1 MTEVCF
7 NGVIVG
13 TVKNAEEFSNNL
25 KKLRRN
31 NQLTNK
37 LNVHYDKK
45 ADSLQVLTEAGRA
58 RRPLII
64 VENGKSKLTD
74 ELIEKLKSRALKW
87 NDLVKLG
94 VIEYLDAEE
103 EEDSY
108 IALNEKDL
116 NEKHTHL
123 EIINAG
129 ILGSQ
134 AGLAPFSNHNST
146 GRVMLAAK
154 MITQGLGIYTTNFN
168 LRIDSDVSIMH
179 YPQKPVVDTMIYK
192 NVKYDSHPIGQNVVI
207 AIMTNEGYNMDD
219 AIVLNKDSVG
229 LGLFRSTFFK
239 PYICEEL
246 RYSGEKDEITRLPDP
261 DKGVSRL
268 RGMEE
273 DYAKLEDDGIIYPE
287 AKIHPNSVLVG
298 KVSPP
303 RFLMG
308 TEEFRMEMRE
318 KNDSSIA
325 CERED
330 GKVDSVILTETE
342 DGNKFVNIRIRQ
354 ARIPEIGDKF
364 ATRHGQKGVIGM
376 LVPEKDMPFTSTGVY
391 PDIIFSPHS
400 IPSRM
405 TVGQLIEIIGGKVGA
420 LGGRNVDG
428 TIFSSESEKD
438 LRTQL
443 HELGFR
449 ENGSETLYDGKTGRM
464 LNVRIFIGNV
474 YYMRLKYMVS
484 NKYHM
489 RTRGPVQLL
498 TRQPTEGRSK
508 DGGLRLGEME
518 KDVLVAHGAAL
529 LLKERFDS
537 DKEIMPV
544 CSKCGMISYINYY
557 RNKGVCSIC
566 GEDAPVTFIEMSY
579 AFKLLL
585 DELKSLCIYPKL
597 NIKYKD

>member
-1 MTEVCF
+1 MADVFF
-7 NGVIVG
+7 NGIIIG
-13 TVKNAEEFSNNL
+13 TVKEPKSFAENVV
-25 KKLRRN
+25 KLRRS
-31 NQLTNK
+31 NQLSSS
-37 LNVHYDKK
+37 LNIRYDEKS
-45 ADSLQVLTEAGRA
+45 DSLEILTEAGRA

-64 VENGKSKLTD
+64 VENGKSKLTAD
-74 ELIEKLKSRALKW
+74 VIEKIKSGMIKW
-87 NDLVKLG
+87 NDLIKLG

-103 EEDSY
+103 EETAY
-108 IALNEKDL
+108 VALDEKDL
-116 NEKHTHL
+116 NPKHTHL
-123 EIINAG
+123 EIIKAAV
-129 ILGSQ
+129 LGSQ
-134 AGLAPFSNHNST
+134 ANLAPFSNHNAT

-154 MITQGLGIYTTNFN
+154 MITQGLGIYTTNYN

-179 YPQKPVVDTMIYK
+179 YPQKPVVDTAIYD
-192 NVKYDSHPIGQNVVI
+192 NVKFDSHPIGQNVII
-207 AIMTNEGYNMDD
+207 AVMTNEGYNMDD
-219 AIVLNKDSVG
+219 SIVFNKDSVN

-239 PYICEEL
+239 PYSCEEL
-246 RYSGEKDEITRLPDP
+246 RYSGEKDEITRLPNP

-273 DYAKLEDDGIIYPE
+273 DYAKLEEDGIIYPE
-287 AKIHPNSVLVG
+287 AQVKPNTVLVG

-303 RFLMG
+303 RFSQG
-308 TEEFRMEMRE
+308 TEEFRVEMKE

-325 CERED
+325 CEREN
-330 GKVDSVILTETE
+330 GKVDSVIITESE
-342 DGNKFVNIRIRQ
+342 EGNKFVNIKIRQ
-354 ARIPEIGDKF
+354 ARTPEIGDKF

-376 LVPEKDMPFTSTGVY
+376 MLPRKDMPFTSEGIY
-391 PDIIFSPHS
+391 PDVIFSPHS
-400 IPSRM
+400 VPSRM
-405 TVGQLIEIIGGKVGA
+405 TVGQLIEVIAGKVGA
-420 LGGRNVDG
+420 LAGRNVDG
-428 TIFSSESEKD
+428 TIFTGETEKD
-438 LRTQL
+438 LRAQL

-464 LNVRIFIGNV
+464 LNVRIFIGNI

-508 DGGLRLGEME
+508 EGGLRLGEME

-544 CSKCGMISYINYY
+544 CTKCGMISYTNYY
-557 RNKGVCSIC
+557 RNKGVCSVC
-566 GEDAPVTFIEMSY
+566 GEDAPVTYVEMSY

-597 NIKYKD
+597 NINYKD

>member
-1 MTEVCF
+1 MTEVFF
-7 NGVIVG
+7 NGVIIG
-13 TVKNAEEFSNNL
+13 TVKEPEAFVDNL
-25 KKLRRN
+25 IKLRRKN
-31 NQLTNK
+31 ELTNT
-37 LNVHYDKK
+37 LNVHYDERS
-45 ADSLQVLTEAGRA
+45 DSLEVLTEAGRT

-64 VENGKSKLTD
+64 VEEGKSKLTN
-74 ELIEKLKSRALKW
+74 EIVEKVKTGMIKW
-87 NDLVKLG
+87 NDLVTMG
-94 VIEYLDAEE
+94 IVEYLDAEE
-103 EEDSY
+103 EETAY
-108 IALNEKDL
+108 VALDENDL
-116 NEKHTHL
+116 TPKHTHL
-123 EIINAG
+123 EIIKAA

-134 AGLAPFSNHNST
+134 ANLAPFSDHNST
-146 GRVMLAAK
+146 NRVMLAAK
-154 MITQGLGIYTTNFN
+154 MITQGLGIYTTNYN

-179 YPQKPVVDTMIYK
+179 YPQKPVVDTAIYD
-192 NVKYDSHPIGQNVVI
+192 NVKFDSHPVGQNVVI
-207 AIMTNEGYNMDD
+207 AVMTSEGYNMDD
-219 AIVLNKDSVG
+219 AIIFNKDSVN

-239 PYICEEL
+239 PYSCEEL
-246 RYSGEKDEITRLPDP
+246 RYSGEKDEITRLPNP
-261 DKGVSRL
+261 DKGVTKL

-273 DYAKLEDDGIIYPE
+273 DYSKLEDDGIIYPE
-287 AKIHPNSVLVG
+287 AQIYPNSVLVG

-303 RFLMG
+303 RFSMG

-318 KNDSSIA
+318 KNDSSVA
-325 CERED
+325 CERET
-330 GKVDSVILTETE
+330 GKVDSVILTESDE
-342 DGNKFVNIRIRQ
+342 GNKFVNIRLRQ
-354 ARIPEIGDKF
+354 ARTPEIGDKF

-376 LVPEKDMPFTSTGVY
+376 LVPKKDMPFTSEGIF
-391 PDIIFSPHS
+391 PDVIFSPHS

-405 TVGQLIEIIGGKVGA
+405 TVGQLIEIIAGKVGA
-420 LGGRNVDG
+420 LDGRHIDG
-428 TIFSSESEKD
+428 TIFTGESEKD
-438 LRTQL
+438 LRGQL

-464 LNVRIFIGNV
+464 LNVRIFVGNA

-508 DGGLRLGEME
+508 EGGLRLGEME

-544 CSKCGMISYINYY
+544 CTKCGMLAYLNYY

-597 NIKYKD
+597 NINYKD